1 MENLLYIFLLIPAL
15 GTLLSIV
22 LPKSTEKWLSRNAIA
37 TTALQLL
44 AATVFIVQW
53 AWHGA
58 PDLNIKEVVLYRTTG
73 YEFYLDFFFDRITAV
88 YLMVGALLTFII
100 AVYSR
105 TYLHREDGYKRFFN
119 TILFFF
125 FGYNAVIFS
134 GNLETM
140 FIGWEVLGISS
151 FLLIAFYR
159 ERYLP
164 VRNAVMVFSIYRI
177 GDVGLLLAMWMSHHL
192 WHANISFLELNNDV
206 AVHEHLLAH
215 PFLAMLIP
223 LLLLVSAAAK
233 SAQLPF
239 SPWLP
244 RAMEGPTP
252 SSAIFYGS
260 LSVHIGV
267 FLMLRTFPFWEEQT
281 IVRLIVG
288 AMGLLTAIIATPTA
302 RVQSSIKAQIAY
314 SSIAQ
319 IGLIFMEVAAGFET
333 LALVHFA
340 GNAFLRTY
348 QLLVSPSAVT
358 YLIREQFYH
367 FEPARPVIERFVPA
381 RIRSTFYVLSLK
393 EWNLDVL
400 LFRLLWAPMKQIG
413 GIVTVVSFRNFLL
426 VSLPALVMGCVLY
439 FNQAMLPK
447 ELMAYVPTLFAFIGL
462 TMVMRAFTERGSTRK
477 AWTLVLM
484 NHLWIALAVSFN
496 EHFGYD
502 HTALYL
508 SGILVAFLLGLLTIN
523 RLRKLEP
530 DSHLD
535 RFHGL
540 SHRHPKLGMVFLAAC
555 LGMAGF
561 PLSPSFVGED
571 LIFSHIHT
579 DQLLLAF
586 FVASSFI
593 VDGLALIRMYARL
606 FLGPHDGGNHLDQ
619 SGDGRTS
626 EGLRTGTQG
635 LRTGTQ
641 GLRTGTEG
649 LRTSTEG
656 LRTGTEGLR
665 TGAQGLRTGTEG
677 LHTCTEGLRTGTE
690 GLHTGTEGL
699 HTGTEGLHTGTEG
712 LRTGTEGL
720 RSGAEGSRSGAEGFR
735 SGAEGLCSGAEGLR
749 SGAEGSRS
757 GAERLRSAML
767 ALAKMLG
774 WDHVGALHTA
784 SMEPSP

>member
-1 MENLLYIFLLIPAL
+1 MEHLLYIFLLIPAL
-15 GTLLSIV
+15 GTLLSV
-22 LPKSTEKWLSRNAIA
+22 LISPKSEKWLSRNAVA

-44 AATVFIVQW
+44 VAVAFTVRWLWQ
-53 AWHGA
+53 GS
-58 PDLNIKEVVLYRTTG
+58 PDLNIKELVLYRTAG
-73 YEFYLDFFFDRITAV
+73 YEFYLDFFFDRITAT
-88 YLMVGALLTFII
+88 YLIVGALLTFII

-105 TYLHREDGYKRFFN
+105 TYLHREAGYKRFFN

-192 WHANISFLELNNDV
+192 WEANIPFLVLNNDA
-206 AVHEHLLAH
+206 AVHAHIVEHPWIGL
-215 PFLAMLIP
+215 LIP
-223 LLLLVSAAAK
+223 LLLLISAAAK
-233 SAQLPF
+233 SAQFPF
-239 SPWLP
+239 SSWLP

-281 IVRLIVG
+281 VVRLIVG
-288 AMGLLTAIIATPTA
+288 GMGLLTAIIATPTA

-319 IGLIFMEVAAGFET
+319 IGLIFMEVAAGWET
-333 LALVHFA
+333 FALVHFA

-358 YLIREQFYH
+358 HLIRDQFYH
-367 FEPARPVIERFVPA
+367 FEPKRPAVERFMPK
-381 RIRSTFYVLSLK
+381 RLRNTFYLLSLK
-393 EWNLDVL
+393 EWNMDVL
-400 LFRLLWAPMKQIG
+400 MFRLLWQPMKQVG
-413 GIVTVVSFRNFLL
+413 GLMTVVSFRNFLL
-426 VSLPALVMGCVLY
+426 ATMPVLLGGIWLY
-439 FNQAMLPK
+439 FNQTHLPK
-447 ELMAYVPTLFAFIGL
+447 EVLAYVPTLFAFIGL
-462 TMVMRAFTERGSTRK
+462 VMVLRAFTERGSTRK

-502 HTALYL
+502 HTLIYL
-508 SGILVAFLLGLLTIN
+508 SGIGVAFLLGMLAIN

-535 RFHGL
+535 RFHGF
-540 SHRHPKLGMVFLAAC
+540 SHRHPRLGMVFLAAC

-561 PLSPSFVGED
+561 PISPSFIGED

-579 DQLLLAF
+579 EQLVLAF

-606 FLGPHDGGNHLDQ
+606 FLGPHDGARHPL
-619 SGDGRTS
+619 
-626 EGLRTGTQG
+626 
-635 LRTGTQ
+635 
-641 GLRTGTEG
+641 
-649 LRTSTEG
+649 TSTSS
-656 LRTGTEGLR
+656 TN
-665 TGAQGLRTGTEG
+665 
-677 LHTCTEGLRTGTE
+677 
-690 GLHTGTEGL
+690 
-699 HTGTEGLHTGTEG
+699 
-712 LRTGTEGL
+712 
-720 RSGAEGSRSGAEGFR
+720 
-735 SGAEGLCSGAEGLR
+735 
-749 SGAEGSRS
+749 
-757 GAERLRSAML
+757 
-767 ALAKMLG
+767 
-774 WDHVGALHTA
+774 
-784 SMEPSP
+784 

>member
-1 MENLLYIFLLIPAL
+1 MERLLYIFLLIPAI
-15 GTLLSIV
+15 GMVLSV
-22 LPKSTEKWLSRNAIA
+22 LILKGSEKWLSRNAVM

-44 AATVFIVQW
+44 VGCVFIAKW
-53 AWHGA
+53 IWLGA
-58 PDLNIKEVVLYRTTG
+58 PDLNVKEIVLYRTSG
-73 YEFYLDFFFDRITAV
+73 YEFYLDFYFDRITAV
-88 YLMVGALLTFII
+88 YLLVGALLTFVI

-105 TYLHREDGYKRFFN
+105 TYLHREEGYKRFFN
-119 TILFFF
+119 TILLFF

-164 VRNAVMVFSIYRI
+164 VKNAVMVFSIYRI

-192 WHANISFLELNNDV
+192 WHSNISFLQLNNNA

-215 PFLAMLIP
+215 PFIGMLIP

-267 FLMLRTFPFWEEQT
+267 FLMLRTFPFWEGQMV
-281 IVRLIVG
+281 VRLMVG
-288 AMGLLTAIIATPTA
+288 GLGLLTAIIATPTA

-319 IGLIFMEVAAGFET
+319 IGLIFMEVAAGLEV
-333 LALVHFA
+333 LALIHFA

-358 YLIREQFYH
+358 YMIREQFYH
-367 FEPARPVIERFVPA
+367 FEPKRATIDRYVP
-381 RIRSTFYVLSLK
+381 RKWSNTFYMLSLK
-393 EWNLDVL
+393 EWNLDVI
-400 LFRLLWAPMKQIG
+400 LFRYLWAPMKKMG
-413 GIVTVVSFRNFLL
+413 GLMAVVSFRSFLL
-426 VSLPALVMGCVLY
+426 VSVPALLLGCVLY
-439 FNQAMLPK
+439 SYQAAVPREAL
-447 ELMAYVPTLFAFIGL
+447 AYVPTLFAFIGL
-462 TMVMRAFTERGSTRK
+462 VMVMRAFTERGSTRK

-496 EHFGYD
+496 EHFSYD

-508 SGILVAFLLGLLTIN
+508 SGILVAFLIGLLTIN
-523 RLRKLEP
+523 RLRTVEP

-535 RFHGL
+535 HFHGF
-540 SHRHPKLGMVFLAAC
+540 SQRHPKLGMVFLVAC

-593 VDGLALIRMYARL
+593 VDGLALVRMYARL
-606 FLGPHDGGNHLDQ
+606 FLGPHDGA
-619 SGDGRTS
+619 R
-626 EGLRTGTQG
+626 
-635 LRTGTQ
+635 
-641 GLRTGTEG
+641 
-649 LRTSTEG
+649 
-656 LRTGTEGLR
+656 
-665 TGAQGLRTGTEG
+665 
-677 LHTCTEGLRTGTE
+677 
-690 GLHTGTEGL
+690 
-699 HTGTEGLHTGTEG
+699 
-712 LRTGTEGL
+712 
-720 RSGAEGSRSGAEGFR
+720 RS
-735 SGAEGLCSGAEGLR
+735 
-749 SGAEGSRS
+749 
-757 GAERLRSAML
+757 
-767 ALAKMLG
+767 
-774 WDHVGALHTA
+774 DHV
-784 SMEPSP
+784 EPSPWPIPANTTSIHAEILR

>member
-1 MENLLYIFLLIPAL
+1 MQHLLYIFLLIPAL
-15 GTLLSIV
+15 GTVLSLFITA
-22 LPKSTEKWLSRNAIA
+22 KSEKWLSRNAVA
-37 TTALQLL
+37 TTGLQLL
-44 AATVFIVQW
+44 LAVAFIVRW
-53 AWHGA
+53 LWSGA
-58 PDLNIKEVVLYRTTG
+58 PDLNVKELVLYRTAG
-73 YEFYLDFFFDRITAV
+73 YEFYLDFFFDRITAT
-88 YLMVGALLTFII
+88 YLVVGALLAFLI
-100 AVYSR
+100 AIYSR
-105 TYLHREDGYKRFFN
+105 TYLHREAGYKRFFN

-125 FGYNAVIFS
+125 LGYNAVIFS

-192 WHANISFLELNNDV
+192 WHANISFLELNNSV
-206 AVHEHLLAH
+206 AVHEHVLAH
-215 PFLAMLIP
+215 PWLGMLIP

-233 SAQLPF
+233 SAQFPF
-239 SPWLP
+239 SSWLP

-281 IVRLIVG
+281 AVRFIVG
-288 AMGLLTAIIATPTA
+288 GLGLLTAIIATPTA

-319 IGLIFMEVAAGFET
+319 IGLIFMEVAAGMEA

-358 YLIREQFYH
+358 HLIREQFYH
-367 FEPARPVIERFVPA
+367 FEPKRPAIERFMPKKL
-381 RIRSTFYVLSLK
+381 RNTFYLLSLK
-393 EWNLDVL
+393 EWNMDVVM
-400 LFRLLWAPMKQIG
+400 FRLLWQPMKQVG
-413 GIVTVVSFRNFLL
+413 GLMAVVSFRNFLL
-426 VSLPALVMGCVLY
+426 ATMPVLVGGIWLY
-439 FNQAMLPK
+439 FNQQFLP
-447 ELMAYVPTLFAFIGL
+447 EEVLEYIPTLFAFIGL
-462 TMVMRAFTERGSTRK
+462 VMVMRAFTERGSTRK

-502 HTALYL
+502 HTLIYL
-508 SGILVAFLLGLLTIN
+508 SGIAVAFAVGVLAIN

-535 RFHGL
+535 RFHGF

-561 PLSPSFVGED
+561 PISPSFVGED

-579 DQLLLAF
+579 EQLVLAF

-606 FLGPHDGGNHLDQ
+606 FLGPHDGVQ
-619 SGDGRTS
+619 P
-626 EGLRTGTQG
+626 
-635 LRTGTQ
+635 
-641 GLRTGTEG
+641 
-649 LRTSTEG
+649 
-656 LRTGTEGLR
+656 
-665 TGAQGLRTGTEG
+665 AVV
-677 LHTCTEGLRTGTE
+677 
-690 GLHTGTEGL
+690 
-699 HTGTEGLHTGTEG
+699 
-712 LRTGTEGL
+712 
-720 RSGAEGSRSGAEGFR
+720 
-735 SGAEGLCSGAEGLR
+735 
-749 SGAEGSRS
+749 
-757 GAERLRSAML
+757 
-767 ALAKMLG
+767 K
-774 WDHVGALHTA
+774 
-784 SMEPSP
+784 PSP

>member
-1 MENLLYIFLLIPAL
+1 MERLLYIFLLIPAI
-15 GTLLSIV
+15 GMVLSV
-22 LPKSTEKWLSRNAIA
+22 LISARSERWLSRNAV
-37 TTALQLL
+37 TTTGLQLL
-44 AATVFIVQW
+44 VASAFTVQW
-53 AWHGA
+53 LWQGA
-58 PDLNIKEVVLYRTTG
+58 PDLNIKELVLYRTEG
-73 YEFYLDFFFDRITAV
+73 YEFYLDFFFDRITAT
-88 YLMVGALLTFII
+88 YLLVGALLTFVI

-105 TYLHREDGYKRFFN
+105 TYLHREQGYKRFFN
-119 TILFFF
+119 TILLFF

-192 WHANISFLELNNDV
+192 WEANIPFTVLNNDA
-206 AVHEHLLAH
+206 AVHAHIAEHPWIGL
-215 PFLAMLIP
+215 LIP
-223 LLLLVSAAAK
+223 LMLLVSAAAK

-260 LSVHIGV
+260 LSVHMGV
-267 FLMLRTFPFWEEQT
+267 FLMLRTFPFWEEQPL
-281 IVRLIVG
+281 VRLIVG
-288 AMGLLTAIIATPTA
+288 GMGLLTAIIATPTA

-319 IGLIFMEVAAGFET
+319 IGLIFIEVAAGWET
-333 LALVHFA
+333 LALIHFA

-358 YLIREQFYH
+358 YLIRDQFYH
-367 FEPARPVIERFVPA
+367 FEPKRPAMERFMPK
-381 RIRSTFYVLSLK
+381 RLHNTFYILSLR

-400 LFRLLWAPMKQIG
+400 LFRLLWQPMKQVG
-413 GIVTVVSFRNFLL
+413 GLMTVVSFRNFLL
-426 VSLPALVMGCVLY
+426 GTVPVLLGGIWLY
-439 FNQAMLPK
+439 FNQSFLPK
-447 ELMAYVPTLFAFIGL
+447 EVLAFVPTLFAFIGL
-462 TMVMRAFTERGSTRK
+462 VMVMRAFTERGSTRK

-502 HTALYL
+502 HTLIYL
-508 SGILVAFLLGLLTIN
+508 SGIGVAFLLGMGTIN
-523 RLRKLEP
+523 RLRRLEP

-535 RFHGL
+535 RFHGF
-540 SHRHPKLGMVFLAAC
+540 SDRHPRLGMMFLAAC

-561 PLSPSFVGED
+561 PISPSFVGED

-579 DQLLLAF
+579 DQLALAF

-606 FLGPHDGGNHLDQ
+606 FLGPHDGPQHPMTN
-619 SGDGRTS
+619 TS
-626 EGLRTGTQG
+626 
-635 LRTGTQ
+635 
-641 GLRTGTEG
+641 
-649 LRTSTEG
+649 STN
-656 LRTGTEGLR
+656 
-665 TGAQGLRTGTEG
+665 
-677 LHTCTEGLRTGTE
+677 
-690 GLHTGTEGL
+690 
-699 HTGTEGLHTGTEG
+699 
-712 LRTGTEGL
+712 
-720 RSGAEGSRSGAEGFR
+720 
-735 SGAEGLCSGAEGLR
+735 
-749 SGAEGSRS
+749 
-757 GAERLRSAML
+757 
-767 ALAKMLG
+767 
-774 WDHVGALHTA
+774 
-784 SMEPSP
+784 